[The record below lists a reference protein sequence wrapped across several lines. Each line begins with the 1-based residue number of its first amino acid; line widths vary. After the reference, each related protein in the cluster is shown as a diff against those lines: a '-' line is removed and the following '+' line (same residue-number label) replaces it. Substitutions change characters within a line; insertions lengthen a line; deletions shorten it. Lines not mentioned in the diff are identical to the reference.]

1 MFRLA
6 HVTDPHFR
14 SLAGAR
20 PGQFLGKRA
29 LGLLNLVVN
38 RRRKHKMELLTRLC
52 QDLRARTVDHLAL
65 TGDLGNVGLESEW
78 QEARAWL
85 AALGAPGE
93 RVTVIP
99 GNHDTYVTDVVQAGT
114 FEKLFAAYQSAE
126 LRPGPEPYPFARLR
140 DGLALVAVNTC
151 VPTGDFGAWG
161 EIGAVQLG
169 RLESLLQAPEVRSRT
184 RVVLLHHPPVLH
196 RPPESRNLRD
206 RAALA
211 QLLARTGADL
221 LIHGHDHRDERAVLP
236 GPGGVPIPVVG
247 AGSASYGGASNR
259 RSRYNLYE
267 IDGPRVVAVTYAH
280 DQTIDRFSEVARVT
294 LTGS

>member
-20 PGQFLGKRA
+20 PAQFFNKRA

-38 RRRKHKMELLTRLC
+38 RRRKHKMELLERLRD
-52 QDLRARTVDHLAL
+52 DLRAREVDHLAL

-85 AALGAPGE
+85 STLGAADD

-99 GNHDTYVTDVVQAGT
+99 GNHDAYVNDVVEAGT
-114 FEKLFAAYQSAE
+114 FERLFAAYQTAE
-126 LRPGPEPYPFARLR
+126 LRPGPERYPFARLR
-140 DGLALVAVNTC
+140 GGVALVAVNSC

-161 EIGAVQLG
+161 EIGAAQLG
-169 RLESLLQAPEVRSRT
+169 RLESLLQAPEVRERI

-196 RPPESRNLRD
+196 RPPETRNLRD
-206 RAALA
+206 RGALA
-211 QLLARTGADL
+211 QVLARAGADL
-221 LIHGHDHRDERAVLP
+221 VIHGHDHRDERAALA
-236 GPGGVPIPVVG
+236 GPGGRAIPVVG

-259 RSRYNLYE
+259 RSRYNVYE
-267 IDGPRVVAVTYAH
+267 IEGARIDAITYAH
-280 DQTIDRFSEVARVT
+280 DAASDRFGEVGRVQ
-294 LTGS
+294 LRA